1 MKATSSHFAQVLTG
15 LVCLST
21 LLAFVSIFSKTA
33 ETQSAKPVTVVK
45 IHVKPGHPARRF
57 DPSYVFGAA
66 IDGHEEGEVDEMLS
80 RENVREMLTAGLKP
94 ISYRLRTE
102 LAGQA
107 WHWNPRGKWSERN
120 SGYWTSSHKPGSGG
134 LSLSYGYRL
143 PRRGNTF
150 DQANR
155 DDYSR
160 LDDG

>member
-1 MKATSSHFAQVLTG
+1 MKARSSYFAKVVTG
-15 LVCLST
+15 LVCLINM
-21 LLAFVSIFSKTA
+21 LAHVSIFSITA
-33 ETQSAKPVTVVK
+33 ETHAAKPVTVVK
-45 IHVKPGHPARRF
+45 IHVKPGHPARWV

-94 ISYRLRTE
+94 NSYRLRTE
-102 LAGQA
+102 LAGEA

-143 PRRGNTF
+143 
-150 DQANR
+150 
-155 DDYSR
+155 
-160 LDDG
+160 